1 MMTGHKRGSE
11 EAYLAATKIALE
23 ACLVAG
29 IICFL
34 WPYYFKAEGVELFG
48 LFLFT
53 IAAGLRPPLA
63 IFRMYEKSK
72 HDRADR
78 LDP

>member
-1 MMTGHKRGSE
+1 MMIGHKRGSE

-29 IICFL
+29 LICFL
-34 WPYYFKAEGVELFG
+34 WPFYFEAEGAELFG
-48 LFLFT
+48 LFLLT

-63 IFRMYEKSK
+63 AFRMYEKVK
-72 HDRADR
+72 HNKE
-78 LDP
+78 

>member
-1 MMTGHKRGSE
+1 MKTGHKRGSE

-23 ACLVAG
+23 VCLVAG

-34 WPYYFKAEGVELFG
+34 WPFYFEAEGLELFG
-48 LFLFT
+48 VSLLT

-63 IFRMYEKSK
+63 AFRFYEKSK
-72 HDRADR
+72 YNKE
-78 LDP
+78 

>member
-29 IICFL
+29 LICFL
-34 WPYYFKAEGVELFG
+34 WPFYFEAEGAELFG
-48 LFLFT
+48 VFLLT

-63 IFRMYEKSK
+63 AYRFYEKSK
-72 HDRADR
+72 HNKE
-78 LDP
+78 